1 MPWVELPSTELRFH
15 PGPPSWNAAP
25 YLSERPCL
33 RRQGNHPA
41 SDGPGLRPPDHLSGA
56 EDPAHQPRSGCFL
69 AQPGNPPGKMPGVE
83 GVEHRPRK
91 YREELA
97 GWGRLLPGA
106 PEPASW
112 GKARETHS
120 MDWACP
126 GRPRWWWGEC
136 PGSTAPGD
144 LAHLGQTPKQP
155 EPPGACGCRPLLL
168 LPHHPGS
175 TNMPR
180 LARASLRRFLMAQKC
195 CGKLAAEA
203 SWASP
208 DPPHLPGSLSV
219 AGPGAPTQPLQ
230 PKLTR
235 RRWRRGG
242 SGVPGGPVATPR
254 ECFWDR
260 SQGLGSDHCPIMG
273 RPSGPVLSDS
283 HADAVFP
290 LT

>member
-1 MPWVELPSTELRFH
+1 MVAGGVSWFYSPRRPGTPRADPKAARASWSLWLQTPS
-15 PGPPSWNAAP
+15 PPS
-25 YLSERPCL
+25 
-33 RRQGNHPA
+33 
-41 SDGPGLRPPDHLSGA
+41 PPS
-56 EDPAHQPRSGCFL
+56 C
-69 AQPGNPPGKMPGVE
+69 
-83 GVEHRPRK
+83 
-91 YREELA
+91 
-97 GWGRLLPGA
+97 
-106 PEPASW
+106 
-112 GKARETHS
+112 
-120 MDWACP
+120 
-126 GRPRWWWGEC
+126 
-136 PGSTAPGD
+136 
-144 LAHLGQTPKQP
+144 
-155 EPPGACGCRPLLL
+155 
-168 LPHHPGS
+168 S

-180 LARASLRRFLMAQKC
+180 LARASLGRFLMARRC

-208 DPPHLPGSLSV
+208 DPPHLPGSLSA